1 MNERIK
7 AIRKM
12 LAMTGA
18 EFGSRIGLTNASIS
32 RIESGVTVTTEQT
45 IRSICRE
52 FGVNEV
58 WLRTGEGEPFLYTSR
73 EAELGAL
80 VRSRLVN
87 RPESFQRALITVLL
101 RFDPEGPEW
110 SIIERIYDN
119 LAAELPDRPDVPAPP
134 LGSLAEGAGSA
145 DGAD

>member
-80 VRSRLVN
+80 VRSRLVDA
-87 RPESFQRALITVLL
+87 PPSLQTAIITSLL

-110 SIIERIYDN
+110 AIVERIYDAI
-119 LAAELPDRPDVPAPP
+119 AAELDSYPRESPALPD
-134 LGSLAEGAGSA
+134 AEST
-145 DGAD
+145 DP